1 MNCLPGFK
9 LKFGNPL
16 SQFLGF
22 IGEGL
27 DGVLSFLLKGSGPR
41 KGWQP
46 SFLLYALNIFAE
58 PCKQMGHPECTH
70 INLGWSSFPWFCLQ
84 HLQSLDRLCVVSRY
98 FCNAALSLVRYRK
111 SSSLAEKLEFWP
123 SALTIHLA
131 AAPCSSPHSVYH
143 SVPPALLFTSQFE
156 QHGLRCSVSQRNHC

>member
-46 SFLLYALNIFAE
+46 SFLLNTLNIFAE
-58 PCKQMGHPECTH
+58 SCKQMGHPECTH
-70 INLGWSSFPWFCLQ
+70 INLGMELVSMVLSSTPAVLRPSLCSQSVLLQ
-84 HLQSLDRLCVVSRY
+84 HCIELGEIPKVKFS
-98 FCNAALSLVRYRK
+98 
-111 SSSLAEKLEFWP
+111 
-123 SALTIHLA
+123 
-131 AAPCSSPHSVYH
+131 
-143 SVPPALLFTSQFE
+143 
-156 QHGLRCSVSQRNHC
+156 G